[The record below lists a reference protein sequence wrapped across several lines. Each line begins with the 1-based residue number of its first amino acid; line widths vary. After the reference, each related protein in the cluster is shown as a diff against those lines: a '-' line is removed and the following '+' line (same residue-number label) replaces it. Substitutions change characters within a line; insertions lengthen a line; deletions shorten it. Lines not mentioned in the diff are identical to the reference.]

1 MNVNSSISHP
11 NRATIIRRLSSGLA
25 LLLALTVTITFI
37 DRAYSVPA
45 ATVQK
50 TPYDGLALYRGLF
63 FASGPVASKI
73 PTIQKAAPYLP
84 ADYKNLEGQI
94 TKYILSKDP
103 KYFDKFA
110 NDIQSGDR
118 VRVADAIRRTGKLQR
133 EAMLSITQKSR
144 TNFATNV
151 GRLREERPPEA
162 ENDGNV
168 AVEIVVFVLLF
179 VTIFWNSPKS
189 RPNELKGL
197 SFDRY
202 VNEIVTAVPKSR
214 DLKIVSP

>member
-1 MNVNSSISHP
+1 MNENSLIGPSRHP

-25 LLLALTVTITFI
+25 LLLALAVTITFI

-45 ATVQK
+45 EVQR
-50 TPYDGLALYRGLF
+50 TPYDGLTLYRGLF
-63 FASGPVASKI
+63 FASGPVARKV

-84 ADYKNLEGQI
+84 AEYKKLEGQI

-103 KYFDKFA
+103 KYFDNFA

-118 VRVADAIRRTGKLQR
+118 VRVGEAIRRTSKLQR
-133 EAMLSITQKSR
+133 EAMLAITQKSR

-162 ENDGNV
+162 ENDGNI
-168 AVEIVVFVLLF
+168 AVEVVVFVLLF

-214 DLKIVSP
+214 E